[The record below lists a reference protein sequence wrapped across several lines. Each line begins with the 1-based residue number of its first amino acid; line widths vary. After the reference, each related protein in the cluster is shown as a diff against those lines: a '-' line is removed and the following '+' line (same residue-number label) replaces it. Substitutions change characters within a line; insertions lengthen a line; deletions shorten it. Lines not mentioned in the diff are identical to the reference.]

1 MSPAETSPI
10 FWKTVLDIMK
20 EGLMLVQSGGTILF
34 VNRAMEIL
42 TGYAREELVGK
53 TCALLDFDCC
63 PRDGKPEE
71 RGPCPLFRHGNLANK
86 HCSLR
91 RKDGAHLAVLKN
103 AQVIRD
109 EQGSVVCAVEVQ
121 SDLTALEAKE
131 REISKLRGIVRNRHG
146 FHGIIGASPQ
156 MENLFDLVRKAARS
170 EAPVLV
176 YGESGT
182 GKELVA
188 EAIHTL
194 GNKSKG
200 PFIRVNCAALSESL
214 LESELFGHVK
224 GAFTGADRTTKGRF
238 EAAHNG
244 DVFLD
249 EVGDVP
255 LSTQVK
261 LLRVIQEKEF
271 ERVGDYRTVEID
283 VRIIAASNQDL
294 KALMREGKFRED
306 LFYRLNVIP
315 VHVPPLR
322 ERSGDVPFLIT
333 HFMREA
339 AARTGK
345 HVISVERDAMDF
357 LTRYP
362 WPGNVRELINVV
374 EYAFVVCNGSV
385 ITRRDLPEMALTPGP
400 TPLTDDEAENDAKD
414 RLIQALIANKGK
426 RCGAARSLGVS
437 RQTVWSWIRKYGIDV
452 KGLCSQ

>member
-1 MSPAETSPI
+1 
-10 FWKTVLDIMK
+10 
-20 EGLMLVQSGGTILF
+20 MLVRSGGTILF
-34 VNRAMEIL
+34 VNQAMEL
-42 TGYAREELVGK
+42 LSGYSREELVGK

-63 PRDGKPEE
+63 PREGRPEQ
-71 RGPCPLFRHGNLANK
+71 RGPCPLFKHGKLANRR
-86 HCSLR
+86 CSLK
-91 RKDGAHLAVLKN
+91 RKDGAHLKVLKD

-109 EQGSVVCAVEVQ
+109 ERGEVLCAVEIQ
-121 SDLTALEAKE
+121 SDLSRLEENE
-131 REISKLRGIVRNRHG
+131 REISHLRRIIWQRDG

-188 EAIHTL
+188 EAIHEL
-194 GNKSKG
+194 GNKSEG

-244 DVFLD
+244 DIFLD

-261 LLRVIQEKEF
+261 LLRVIQERQF
-271 ERVGDYRTVEID
+271 ERVGDYKPVRLN

-294 KALMREGKFRED
+294 KALMKLGRFRED
-306 LFYRLNVIP
+306 LYYRLNVIP
-315 VHVPPLR
+315 IYVPPLR
-322 ERSGDVPFLIT
+322 DRSGDIALLIN
-333 HFMREA
+333 HFIRQTA
-339 AARTGK
+339 AKTGK
-345 HVISVERDAMDF
+345 QITGMDKDAMEF
-357 LTRYP
+357 LTGYR

-374 EYAFVVCNGSV
+374 EYAFVVCNGEI
-385 ITRRDLPEMALTPGP
+385 ITRCDLPEMTLTPGP
-400 TPLTDDEAENDAKD
+400 RVVRDGVLQDQEN
-414 RLIQALIANKGK
+414 RLIQALIMNKGN
-426 RCGAARSLGVS
+426 RFAAAKSLGVS

-452 KGLCSQ
+452 NGLCAR